1 MEDGM
6 FWSWLAL
13 LLLGAWHGI
22 NPGMGWLF
30 AVALGLQGQNRRAV
44 VHAIPPLA
52 LGHGLAIAS
61 AVLFAA
67 LVGLILPLTHIKWLV
82 ATILVGFGLYRA
94 IRSRHPRYG
103 GMQVGAKDLTLWSF
117 LMASAHGAGLM
128 VLPFVLG
135 VMPGSAGLGLPGV
148 PMLHA
153 SSGASTAVAAGMGHA
168 SHAAH
173 SAMLL
178 SAVPEG
184 QMVGLVATLL
194 HTAGYLVVMGVV
206 AVLVYE
212 KLGLRLLRTWWFNL
226 DLLWAATLILTG
238 VLTPLI

>member
-1 MEDGM
+1 M
-6 FWSWLAL
+6 
-13 LLLGAWHGI
+13 
-22 NPGMGWLF
+22 
-30 AVALGLQGQNRRAV
+30 
-44 VHAIPPLA
+44 
-52 LGHGLAIAS
+52 
-61 AVLFAA
+61 
-67 LVGLILPLTHIKWLV
+67 
-82 ATILVGFGLYRA
+82 
-94 IRSRHPRYG
+94 
-103 GMQVGAKDLTLWSF
+103 LWSF

-135 VMPGSAGLGLPGV
+135 IMPGSADLGLPGV

-153 SSGASTAVAAGMGHA
+153 SSGASTAAAAGMGHA

-178 SAVPEG
+178 STVPEG